1 VDEDR
6 LSYGTHTLPKKFWTI
21 PEGSNLLRDSAYR
34 ARREAKKVRH
44 EQNKAVKAEKNRK

>member
-1 VDEDR
+1 MDEEK

-21 PEGSNLLRDSAYR
+21 KEGENLLRDPAYR

-44 EQNKAVKAEKNRK
+44 EKNKIEKGERNRK